1 VRATVWLGMILAVL
15 VAMPAA
21 ADDDDEWGGESG
33 WEELD
38 ERNDEEDAAL
48 YSRPMVLGTHTL
60 PAGKFALRAS
70 GGLAYFNAG
79 LHAGVLDRLDLLA
92 ETFFPY
98 TDLGNT
104 FLVGGGAKVRIYGH
118 GMWAYAFKLRAY
130 GILYSSVNGAVKH
143 LPEGLAVWPSFMIG
157 MKIPQGC
164 FYGEVGA
171 LIFPYTSSSSTQT
184 YVFAGVPA
192 HFGGEIYLTDWL
204 HIYLNVD
211 LVFSAFFGVFS
222 MNLTGPF
229 NGLEAGVLFIL

>member
-1 VRATVWLGMILAVL
+1 VRSTVWLSIVLALLWAVP
-15 VAMPAA
+15 AAA
-21 ADDDDEWGGESG
+21 ADDDDWGDESG

-38 ERNDEEDAAL
+38 QRTDKQDKAL
-48 YSRPMVLGTHTL
+48 DQRPMALGTHTL
-60 PAGKFALRAS
+60 PAGKFALRAAA
-70 GGLAYFNAG
+70 GLAYFDAG

-92 ETFFPY
+92 DTFFPY

-104 FLVGGGAKVRIYGH
+104 FLVGGGAKLRIYGH

-130 GILYSSVNGAVKH
+130 GILYRSVNGEVKH

-164 FYGEVGA
+164 FYAEVGA
-171 LIFPYTSSSSTQT
+171 LIFPYTSVSSTQS

-192 HFGGEIYLTDWL
+192 HFGGEIYLTDWV
-204 HIYLNVD
+204 HVYLNVD
-211 LVFSAFFGVFS
+211 LVFSAFFGVFT